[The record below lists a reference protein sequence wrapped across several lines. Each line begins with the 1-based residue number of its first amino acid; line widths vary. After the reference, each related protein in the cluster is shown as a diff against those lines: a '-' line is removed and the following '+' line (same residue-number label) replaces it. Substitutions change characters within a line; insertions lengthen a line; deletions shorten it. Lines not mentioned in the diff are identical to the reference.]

1 MLVARCMLTMRIER
15 SICPLTMLVE
25 RSNAYRE
32 EHLSDR
38 SIVPLTMLVE
48 PPLRRIRMNKDI
60 LAIG

>member
-1 MLVARCMLTMRIER
+1 MRIER

-32 EHLSDR
+32 EHLSER